1 MSYQVSENIQNKLNM
16 LTANEA
22 VQKALNFAF
31 EDHDVIVEKQCE
43 LALIPAPT

>member
-1 MSYQVSENIQNKLNM
+1 MSYQVSENIQNKLNT

-31 EDHDVIVEKQCE
+31 EDHEAIVEKRNKYE
-43 LALIPAPT
+43 DYNE